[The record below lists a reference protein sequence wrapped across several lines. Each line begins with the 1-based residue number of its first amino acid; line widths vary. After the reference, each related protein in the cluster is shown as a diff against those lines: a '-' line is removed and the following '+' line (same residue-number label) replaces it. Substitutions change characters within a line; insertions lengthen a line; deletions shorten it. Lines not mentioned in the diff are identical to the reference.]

1 MGLINKYY
9 FNPKLRLV
17 VFILFSLNCLSQ
29 TKQSKIFVFTRTCG
43 YIHESIPKGVGVITE
58 LGLENNFIIK
68 SSDDPRIFLSDELFS
83 YDAIVFLSTTLDI
96 LNQEQQKNLIKFIQM
111 GNGFVGIHAAADTE
125 YDWPWYGKLVG
136 AYFVSHPEGQPKA
149 TIKTLNKNSIFTNH
163 LEDNWE
169 IEDEWYNYQFINPNI
184 TPILNLDER
193 SYEGGVNG
201 KNHPITWYH
210 EFDGGRSFYTGLG
223 HLEKTFEDKRFK
235 ELLRKGIL
243 YATGQIKL

>member
-1 MGLINKYY
+1 MGK
-9 FNPKLRLV
+9 
-17 VFILFSLNCLSQ
+17 
-29 TKQSKIFVFTRTCG
+29 
-43 YIHESIPKGVGVITE
+43 
-58 LGLENNFIIK
+58 
-68 SSDDPRIFLSDELFS
+68 
-83 YDAIVFLSTTLDI
+83 
-96 LNQEQQKNLIKFIQM
+96 
-111 GNGFVGIHAAADTE
+111 GFVGIHAAADTE

-163 LEDNWE
+163 LKDNWE
-169 IEDEWYNYQFINPNI
+169 IEDEWYNYQYTNPNI
-184 TPILNLDER
+184 NPLLNLDE
-193 SYEGGVNG
+193 STYQGGTNG